1 MRFLD
6 EQMLRTP
13 VVAIRQLKAEIENMA
28 ELALQNFQR
37 SIHIVTTLDYSEI
50 ETFRKTENLLNYLNK
65 ELVNYTVKL
74 SGKRLNSFDQR
85 YLSSTIRTVSDLER
99 IGDYAE
105 NIVEY
110 ADALKEQNATFST
123 DAIAEIL
130 KMEQLILGLYKET
143 MQAYHKLDLE
153 ALDRANRIEDEI
165 DDYTDLMEKNHIERL
180 VRGVCTPSVGAEY
193 LSLAQNSER
202 IGDHLTNV
210 GKTIRDLV

>member
-1 MRFLD
+1 
-6 EQMLRTP
+6 
-13 VVAIRQLKAEIENMA
+13 MA
-28 ELALQNFQR
+28 ELALQNFHR

-50 ETFRKTENLLNYLNK
+50 ETFRKTENELNYLNK

-110 ADALKEQNATFST
+110 ADALKEQNATFSA
-123 DAIAEIL
+123 DAIAEIQ

-202 IGDHLTNV
+202 VADHLTNM